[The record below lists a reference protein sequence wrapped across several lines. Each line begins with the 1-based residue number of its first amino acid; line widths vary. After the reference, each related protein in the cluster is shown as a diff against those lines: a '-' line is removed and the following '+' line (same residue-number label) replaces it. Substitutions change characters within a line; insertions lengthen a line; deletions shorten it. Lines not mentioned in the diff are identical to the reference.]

1 MDRQRGYPVDERI
14 SMATQIVTTGSDQD
28 FVTQAVAW
36 MEQKIVGAIADKGH
50 AIIGLSGGST
60 PRPVYG
66 ALGEAKSIEWDRVWM
81 FLVDDRYCREDSPH
95 SNQFLLRSSL
105 LRSAPVPESQLLFP
119 DTDLPVDE
127 CIAQY
132 DAVIGDMLKKGG
144 PDLVTLGL
152 GDDGHIASLFPP
164 VPEAAFGPKN
174 AIHTT
179 TEKFD
184 IKDRISVTMPVIAQA
199 GAHLLLLKGA
209 AKRDTWDAMM
219 KAEDDPRRWPMQAVL
234 KEGRTTVVTLW

>member
-1 MDRQRGYPVDERI
+1 MPFSPTMIE
-14 SMATQIVTTGSDQD
+14 TGSDQD
-28 FVTQAVAW
+28 FVTQAVTW
-36 MEQKIVGAIADKGH
+36 MEQKIVNAIADTGR

-66 ALGEAKSIEWDRVWM
+66 ALGEAKSIEWDRVWI

-105 LRSAPVPESQLLFP
+105 LRSAPVPESQLIFP
-119 DTDLPVDE
+119 DTTLPLPA
-127 CIAQY
+127 CIAEY
-132 DAVIGDMLKKGG
+132 DTLIADLLRKGA
-144 PDLVTLGL
+144 PDFVTLGL

-164 VPEAAFGPKN
+164 VPEEGFGPKN
-174 AIHTT
+174 VIHTT

-184 IKDRISVTMPVIAQA
+184 IRDRISVTMPVIAQA
-199 GAHLLLLKGA
+199 EAHLLMLKGA
-209 AKRDTWDAMM
+209 AKRNTWDALS
-219 KAEDDPRRWPMQAVL
+219 KAEDNPKRWPMQAVL